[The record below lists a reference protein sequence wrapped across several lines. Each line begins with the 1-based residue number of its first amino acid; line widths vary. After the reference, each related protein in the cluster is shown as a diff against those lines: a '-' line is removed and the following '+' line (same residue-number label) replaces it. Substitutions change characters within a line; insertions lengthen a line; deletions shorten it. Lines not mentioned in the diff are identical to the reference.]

1 MWYRAIPA
9 AVITVVTGYTI
20 PFYVSYI
27 FNKLDVKRP
36 YRRHRY
42 HFWTTYLLRR
52 DEYLSGNIFVTK
64 GLENIPDAP

>member
-9 AVITVVTGYTI
+9 CLLTVVTGYTI

-36 YRRHRY
+36 NRRHRY

-52 DEYLSGNIFVTK
+52 DEHLSGNIFVTK
-64 GLENIPDAP
+64 GLESIPDAP